1 MFQTMQIK
9 AAERASTNSFD
20 TPAGAPLGEAFEQL
34 GARIPFENGSEI
46 FGQDEPAEYL
56 YRVVSGTIRTSVLLA
71 DGRRQIGAFH
81 YEGELFGLELGDTHR
96 FSAEALG
103 NCVISLIRRSA
114 LRRDQNA
121 ALERAVW
128 VATARE
134 LERTQDHM
142 LLLGRKSACER
153 VAGFLADLVRRTRQV
168 TIDLPMGRQDMADY
182 LGLTIET
189 VSRMMSQLQACHV
202 IQLLGP
208 RRMVVRCPSALQ
220 RLCEGEGALTAAAA

>member
-1 MFQTMQIK
+1 MFQALQIG
-9 AAERASTNSFD
+9 ATDTSPGGNSE
-20 TPAGAPLGEAFEQL
+20 GALIDAFEQQ
-34 GARIPFENGSEI
+34 GARVPYEPGSEI

-56 YRVVSGTIRTSVLLA
+56 YRVVRGTVRTTLLLA

-103 NCVISLIRRSA
+103 DCLIGIVKRSA
-114 LRRDQNA
+114 LRRDAGGDLQ
-121 ALERAVW
+121 RAVW
-128 VATARE
+128 MATARE

-153 VAGFLADLVRRTRQV
+153 VAGFLSDIVRRTRQV

-189 VSRMMSQLQACHV
+189 VSRMISQLQAGHV

-208 RRMVVRCPSALQ
+208 RRVVVRSPGVLH
-220 RLCEGEGALTAAAA
+220 RLWEGEGVLSAAA